1 MSGVKG
7 FFELSR
13 ARPVQP
19 PTEATAAHPAAE
31 RPTDEHGRSEHIA
44 GPAEVF
50 DALGADYERS
60 FAHSPGH
67 HESLRRLLAELA
79 PGSSV
84 LDLGCGTGRPT
95 ARTLVDAGHHVL
107 GVDISPVMVDI
118 AARQVPGGSFVCA
131 DVRTFDLADGSYDA
145 VCVYFSLLQMSRDE
159 QTRLLN
165 RVARAL
171 VPGGRLAIATVP
183 LDVNGLTVEFMGQPV
198 RVTSFDAEAFTA
210 AVTGAG
216 FTVRWSHQ
224 ATLEPADP
232 NWPAEPHLFLLC
244 ERT

>member
-1 MSGVKG
+1 M
-7 FFELSR
+7 
-13 ARPVQP
+13 
-19 PTEATAAHPAAE
+19 
-31 RPTDEHGRSEHIA
+31 A

-67 HESLRRLLAELA
+67 HASLRRLLAELA
-79 PGSSV
+79 PGSRV

-95 ARTLVDAGHHVL
+95 AQTLVDAGHRVL
-107 GVDISPVMVDI
+107 GVDISPVMVDL
-118 AARQVPGGSFVCA
+118 ASRQVPGGSFICA
-131 DVRTFDLADGSYDA
+131 DVRTLDLAAGSYDA

-159 QTRLLN
+159 QSRTLHRI
-165 RVARAL
+165 ARAL

-183 LDVNGLTVEFMGQPV
+183 LDVDGVTVEFMGQTV
-198 RVTSFDAEAFTA
+198 RVTSFDSEAFTA
-210 AVTGAG
+210 VVTAAG

-224 ATLEPADP
+224 ATLELPDP
-232 NWPAEPHLFLLC
+232 NRPAEPHLFLLC